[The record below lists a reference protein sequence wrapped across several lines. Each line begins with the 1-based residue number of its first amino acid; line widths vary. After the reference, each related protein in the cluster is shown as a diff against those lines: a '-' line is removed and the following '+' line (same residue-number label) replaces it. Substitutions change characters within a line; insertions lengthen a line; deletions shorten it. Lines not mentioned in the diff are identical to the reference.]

1 MSDDGDDVGNVL
13 ALDRRMQNIEQQTEA
28 LAQQQRMVAAGFKS
42 AVELGYEIA
51 LTQLEEHLLLLSDAT
66 RHHLAVLYRAQLHG
80 GIPPELSGPE
90 GKPWAWPT
98 EDDTK
103 PLEVGE
109 GVTFRM
115 NGALMSGEVTA
126 LIPHVGQIVVGFGT
140 ASGAKQFATIPV
152 GDVKRAEV

>member
-1 MSDDGDDVGNVL
+1 MSEEAGRGTN
-13 ALDRRMQNIEQQTEA
+13 DRKSPADIA
-28 LAQQQRMVAAGFKS
+28 VAALEKQHSS
-42 AVELGYEIA
+42 ANDLAMLREN
-51 LTQLEEHLLLLSDAT
+51 LLLLSDAT

-152 GDVKRAEV
+152 GDVKRAETP